1 MIPGTTQE
9 LEQLLTKM
17 QKNGAPK
24 EALQTVFDGFI
35 AQKKKLQTDRPAT
48 FAATEM
54 VESALSPPDTTI
66 QDQASVAGRS
76 TGIERPEGAVKEGVK
91 KEVTPEEDQGI
102 IERFKVGA
110 GEGVQSAYKTE
121 QLMQSGNEELKG
133 EGLDVPEGSVI
144 PGGVDLQSFINV
156 GLPLVRGAVNVLE
169 PAFDKVMEMPIPT
182 TVGSF
187 TPKQVVEA
195 GAEAIPE
202 EAKQEIA
209 DKINAMT
216 EWYEQQ
222 PDAVK
227 GALRTGGALGEIA
240 LGFLGGLEAKQLT
253 KQGVKTLTPAL
264 SEFKTGIGNQISVTT
279 GKAKQFLDTKAV
291 DMLNSNI
298 KIDPVKGAKQFY
310 DLSGG
315 QTHGE
320 FLLERGIVG
329 TPEETVK
336 QLTERFNTVKNN
348 LDSGIASIGGTYKP
362 QSAKK
367 VIDELVA
374 RFEKTE
380 SPDLA
385 KFKKLQA
392 KFEKEGLTT
401 QEILDAKR
409 TYEQKVKTGYLKE
422 NNSVEVEKATNLDN
436 AIREDLIQIA
446 EESGFT
452 NFRDMSKE
460 IQLTKSLLNSVT
472 SKQIKQIINNQFS
485 LTDNMLMIAGAVEP
499 SSLAILGLKKIGG
512 TPSIQAKIINAIAS
526 GDIKAI
532 KGIPAVPDEIIQIKN
547 AEKRSQALADWL
559 DREGFTAIEQ
569 ETGMKL
575 LPEPSSI
582 QVPGVSSEDLID
594 VRGQNLRE
602 GTGVFDKGSPSA
614 GFKTGTTPK
623 TTSKVSPPELKPLYE
638 EAKKYKSAEEFYK
651 KYIGSST
658 QYGEYSPELRL
669 GGTEGGVKITDLG
682 IDPDKTITIYRG
694 IDDTTG
700 KIKKSI
706 NDGDFVTTDYDSAL
720 AYASGKENVVSKK
733 VKAKDLILEDEAD
746 FFKEEPFFT
755 GAEYIY
761 TTKYDAPK
769 PLTKS
774 QLTDIWKEA
783 NQKQ

>member
-1 MIPGTTQE
+1 MALTEVDKKFLIRLKNEGYSKEEAVAE
-9 LEQLLTKM
+9 LKKVKLKVQS
-17 QKNGAPK
+17 P
-24 EALQTVFDGFI
+24 TVSAVLPTISRAAGEVE
-35 AQKKKLQTDRPAT
+35 AQKAI
-48 FAATEM
+48 A
-54 VESALSPPDTTI
+54 
-66 QDQASVAGRS
+66 DQAAVAGRS
-76 TGIERPEGAVKEGVK
+76 TGIERPEGAVKAGVK

-102 IERFKVGA
+102 VERFKIGA
-110 GEGVQSAYKTE
+110 GEGAQSAYQTE
-121 QLMQSGNEELKG
+121 QLRQSGNEQLKD

-195 GAEAIPE
+195 GSEAIPE

-385 KFKKLQA
+385 KFKKMQA
-392 KFEKEGLTT
+392 KFESEGLTT

-409 TYEQKVKTGYLKE
+409 VYEQKVKTGYLKE
-422 NNSVEVEKATNLDN
+422 QNSVQVEKATNLDN
-436 AIREDLIQIA
+436 AIREDLVRIA
-446 EESGFT
+446 EDSGFE

-485 LTDNMLMIAGAVEP
+485 LTDNMLMIAGAIEP
-499 SSLAILGLKKIGG
+499 SSLAVLGIKKIGG

-526 GDIKAI
+526 GDIKSI

-547 AEKRSQALADWL
+547 AEKRSQAFADWL

-614 GFKTGTTPK
+614 GFKTGAPPK
-623 TTSKVSPPELKPLYE
+623 TTSKVSPELKPLYE